1 MKTYKAQI
9 GFHFWGQYAETLV
22 ISVPTSPK
30 DAETLRDHLLRV
42 APLSVPIPN
51 AAGGLAPPRWMLSA
65 SGGVLA
71 RYSGDDIKL
80 VHDALIRMGAP
91 AKTMTSM
98 AKSIDRGPTFEIHFK
113 ED

>member
-1 MKTYKAQI
+1 
-9 GFHFWGQYAETLV
+9 
-22 ISVPTSPK
+22 
-30 DAETLRDHLLRV
+30 
-42 APLSVPIPN
+42 
-51 AAGGLAPPRWMLSA
+51 MLSA